1 MYLGGLLFLQLL
13 NSVHIHSMRHGV
25 LRVSPL
31 RLGTFPKKARHEVG
45 LLTIE
50 SRFSMVFVFV
60 LMLVFAARA
69 VPVAIIAQVVADR
82 ATNGAA

>member
-1 MYLGGLLFLQLL
+1 
-13 NSVHIHSMRHGV
+13 
-25 LRVSPL
+25 
-31 RLGTFPKKARHEVG
+31 
-45 LLTIE
+45 LTIE